1 MSGMPAFGK
10 TLTDDKIWSMVAF
23 TKKLT
28 TLSKE
33 QYIEYDKATKGE
45 NDENNR

>member
-10 TLTDDKIWSMVAF
+10 THPDDKIWAIVAF

-28 TLSKE
+28 NMSKE
-33 QYIEYDKATKGE
+33 QYQKFVEEAK
-45 NDENNR
+45 